1 MEKVEQRL
9 NSEDSRAYYYL
20 SSSTSAAIRAIIEA
34 NLLAPHLQTIMSMS
48 ESGLDAMI
56 DANRLEDLNRMY
68 RLFFHISAS
77 SGGPQTL
84 RKGLRDSILARGRI
98 INEAND
104 PVTVNQTE
112 KDEEKDTK
120 GKGRAAPQMQTLTA
134 ALKWV
139 EDSLDLK
146 DKFDDIL
153 KNALLAD
160 RSCELSI
167 AEVGKP
173 CDAKTRLSLRHRP
186 LDRSSTSTPE
196 LQSTSHYSSTRTS
209 RRGSKTCVM
218 IFCFQ
223 PCN

>member
-9 NSEDSRAYYYL
+9 NSEESRAYYYL
-20 SSSTSAAIRAIIEA
+20 SSSTSAAVRAIVEA
-34 NLLAPHLQTIMSMS
+34 NLLAPHLQTIISMS

-68 RLFFHISAS
+68 RLFSQVSVS
-77 SGGPQTL
+77 SGGPQAL

-104 PVTVNQTE
+104 TAIVNQAE

-120 GKGRAAPQMQTLTA
+120 GKGRAGPQTQTLTA

-160 RSCELSI
+160 RLCELSI
-167 AEVGKP
+167 AEVGKS
-173 CDAKTRLSLRHRP
+173 CDAKTRLSLRRRP
-186 LDRSSTSTPE
+186 LDPSSTSIPE
-196 LQSTSHYSSTRTS
+196 LQSTFHYSSTRT
-209 RRGSKTCVM
+209 
-218 IFCFQ
+218 
-223 PCN
+223 